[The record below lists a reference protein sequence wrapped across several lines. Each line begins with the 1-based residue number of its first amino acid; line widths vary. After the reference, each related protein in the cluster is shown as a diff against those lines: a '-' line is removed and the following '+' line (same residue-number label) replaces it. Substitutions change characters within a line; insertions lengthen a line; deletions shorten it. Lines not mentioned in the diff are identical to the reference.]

1 MIRRKKRFLLLAALM
16 VLLVGVVSVFSSY
29 SLYMTSLREQR
40 IRLHEQVTSQAS
52 LAAELGWVALRLQAE
67 GGGATAR
74 DVLLEHLS
82 RAHKNVQIES
92 SSGEFT
98 IGKMTGD
105 SVEFLVVNGRIVE
118 DDASIKRLSLD
129 TAYAEPMKKA
139 LRGESGTII
148 GLDYTGVEVLA
159 AYTPLSLQFGII
171 GMVAKI
177 DIEEIQAPFIRTNFI
192 VLGVGF
198 VLTIIFLF
206 IFFRLSEPIIK
217 EIEQSE
223 KSYRDVVEGAR
234 NLIIRV
240 QEDGTVIFANS
251 YANAMFLQGKESLVG
266 QDFSKYIVKEVSV
279 KVQEVLMKMV
289 ESQKFQ
295 YETEVRLSDRTHKW
309 VSWGARIISEEGEP
323 IEFLCIGNDSTSE
336 HLANDARREVEE
348 RFRGIAKASPVGI
361 VITNMEGHLLYANEQ
376 MHRLMGANSVELAGR
391 GWIQR
396 IHPDERTP
404 ILESWFSS
412 SPVRKRRRELRMI
425 SNKKEILWVLGQ
437 IVELKNSQGDIV
449 GNVLTFTDITQIK
462 EAELAKSRL
471 SAAIEQAG
479 EMVIIT
485 DLEAHIT
492 YVNPS
497 FEDVTGYK
505 REEVVGKNP
514 RILNSGEQSAA
525 FYEDLWK
532 TVTSGNVWSGRSLN
546 LKKNG
551 QRYTQEFSIG
561 PIRDDQGSIIGYV
574 GVARDI
580 SDQLIIEAQLRQS
593 QKLESIGE
601 LAAGIAHE
609 INTPTQY
616 VSSNIQFL
624 KDSFVTYEKML
635 DQCRKLIQEVLT
647 MDEKAQCGSLH
658 DFAENLLDEKELEY
672 LKEDIP
678 QALIESES
686 GLKRVAEI
694 VRSVKQLAH
703 PGEMNKSY
711 HRLNEV
717 ARDAVTVSANEWK
730 YVAEIKTEYDEDLPA
745 VYCLKG
751 EVGQVVLNLII
762 NGAHAIEKKKEDSGE
777 QGVISI
783 KTYRSGDS
791 AVLEVS
797 DTGTGIPQDVIDKIF
812 DPFFTTKEVGKG
824 TGQGLAIAHNVVV
837 NMHGGDIDV
846 LTEPGEGSTFV
857 IRLPFGPEEN

>member
-1 MIRRKKRFLLLAALM
+1 MLRRKKRFLLLAALM
-16 VLLVGVVSVFSSY
+16 VLLVGVVSVFSSWR
-29 SLYMTSLREQR
+29 LYETSLREQR
-40 IRLHEQVTSQAS
+40 ARLFEVVESEAS
-52 LAAELGWVALRLQAE
+52 LAAELSWVTMQLEAE
-67 GGGATAR
+67 GKVINPI

-82 RAHKNVQIES
+82 RAHRNVQSES
-92 SSGEFT
+92 SSREFT
-98 IGKMTGD
+98 IAKRSGD
-105 SVEFLVVNGRIVE
+105 TIEFLVVNGRIVE
-118 DDASIKRLSLD
+118 DGAAIKSLPWISP
-129 TAYAEPMKKA
+129 YAAPMKKA
-139 LRGESGTII
+139 LSGESGTVI
-148 GLDYTGVEVLA
+148 GLDYSGVDVLA
-159 AYTPLSLQFGII
+159 AYTTLSLQFGVI
-171 GMVAKI
+171 GLVAKI
-177 DIEEIQAPFIRTNFI
+177 DIEEIRAPFIQANLI
-192 VLGVGF
+192 VFGVGL
-198 VLTIIFLF
+198 VLTLLFLF

-217 EIEQSE
+217 ELHQSE

-234 NLIIRV
+234 NIILRV
-240 QEDGTVIFANS
+240 REDGVVLFANN
-251 YANAMFLQGKESLVG
+251 YANVMFFQDKGSLVG
-266 QDFSKYIVKEVSV
+266 HDFSQYIVKDVSAGA
-279 KVQEVLMKMV
+279 QDVLMGMV
-289 ESQKFQ
+289 KSKKFQ
-295 YETEVRLSDRTHKW
+295 YETEVRLFDGTQKW
-309 VSWGARIISEEGEP
+309 ISWGARIISEEGEP
-323 IEFLCIGNDSTSE
+323 VEILCIGNDSTSE
-336 HLANDARREVEE
+336 HLANAARREVEE

-376 MHRLMGANSVELAGR
+376 MHRLTGASSVELSGR

-396 IHPDERTP
+396 IHPDERIS
-404 ILESWFSS
+404 ILGSWFSS
-412 SPVRKRRRELRMI
+412 SRVSKRRRELRML
-425 SNKKEILWVLGQ
+425 SNKREVFWVLGQ
-437 IVELKNSQGDIV
+437 IVELKNSNNDIV

-485 DLEAHIT
+485 DLRANIT
-492 YVNPS
+492 YVNPA
-497 FEDVTGYK
+497 FEEMTGYK
-505 REEVVGKNP
+505 REEVVGENP
-514 RILNSGEQSAA
+514 RILNSGEQDAA
-525 FYEDLWK
+525 FYEDLWE

-561 PIRDDQGSIIGYV
+561 PIRDDLGSIIGYV

-635 DQCRKLIQEVLT
+635 DQCRKLIEEVLT
-647 MDEKAQCGSLH
+647 MEEGVSCASLH
-658 DFAENLLDEKELEY
+658 ELAENLLDEKELEY

-678 QALIESES
+678 QALTESES

-711 HRLNEV
+711 HRLNEI
-717 ARDAVTVSANEWK
+717 AKDAVTVSANEWK
-730 YVAEIKTEYDEDLPA
+730 YVAEVKAEYDEDLPA

-762 NGAHAIEKKKEDSGE
+762 NGAHAIEKKKETSDE
-777 QGVISI
+777 QGVIFI
-783 KTYRSGDS
+783 KTYQSGDM

-812 DPFFTTKEVGKG
+812 DPFFTTKDVGKG

-837 NMHGGDIDV
+837 NMHGGNIDV
-846 LTEPGEGSTFV
+846 LTEPGEGTTFV
-857 IRLPFGPEEN
+857 VRLPFGPEEN

>member
-1 MIRRKKRFLLLAALM
+1 MLRRKKRFLLLAALM

-40 IRLHEQVTSQAS
+40 IRLYEQVTSQAS
-52 LAAELGWVALRLQAE
+52 LATELGWVALRLQAE

-82 RAHKNVQIES
+82 RAHKNVKVES

-98 IGKMTGD
+98 LGKRTKD
-105 SVEFLVVNGRIVE
+105 HLEFLVVNGQIVE
-118 DDASIKRLSLD
+118 EGASIKQLPMR
-129 TAYAEPMKKA
+129 TAYAEPMKRA
-139 LRGESGTII
+139 LEGESGTII
-148 GLDYTGVEVLA
+148 GLDYSGVEVLA

-171 GMVAKI
+171 GMVTKI
-177 DIEEIQAPFIRTNFI
+177 DIEEIRAPFIRANFI
-192 VLGVGF
+192 VFGVGLA
-198 VLTIIFLF
+198 LTIVFLF
-206 IFFRLSEPIIK
+206 IFFRLSEPLIK

-234 NLIIRV
+234 NLILRV
-240 QEDGTVIFANS
+240 REDGIVTFANN
-251 YANAMFLQGKESLVG
+251 YANVMFLQGQESLVD
-266 QDFSKYIVKEVSV
+266 QDFLQYIVKDVSV
-279 KVQEVLMKMV
+279 RGQDVLMGMV
-289 ESQKFQ
+289 KSQKFQ
-295 YETEVRLSDRTHKW
+295 YETEVRLSDGTQKW
-309 VSWGARIISEEGEP
+309 ISWGARIISEAGQP
-323 IEFLCIGNDSTSE
+323 VEFLCIGNDSTSE

-376 MHRLMGANSVELAGR
+376 MHRLTGASSVELAGR

-396 IHPDERTP
+396 IHPDERIS
-404 ILESWFSS
+404 ILDSWFSS
-412 SPVRKRRRELRMI
+412 SRVSKRRRELRML
-425 SNKKEILWVLGQ
+425 SNKRDIFWVLGQ
-437 IVELKNSQGDIV
+437 IVELKNSNNDIV

-485 DLEAHIT
+485 DLRANIT
-492 YVNPS
+492 YVNPA
-497 FEDVTGYK
+497 FEEMTGYK

-514 RILNSGEQSAA
+514 RILNSGEQDAA
-525 FYEDLWK
+525 FYEDLWE

-635 DQCRKLIQEVLT
+635 DHCRKLIEKVLT
-647 MDEKAQCGSLH
+647 MEDGASCALLH
-658 DFAENLLDEKELEY
+658 DFAENLLDEKELQY

-678 QALIESES
+678 QALSESES

-711 HRLNEV
+711 HRLNEI
-717 ARDAVTVSANEWK
+717 AKDAVTVSANEWK
-730 YVAEIKTEYDEDLPA
+730 YVAEISAEYDEDLPA

-762 NGAHAIEKKKEDSGE
+762 NGAHAIEKKKETSEE

-783 KTYRSGDS
+783 KTYQSGNM

-837 NMHGGDIDV
+837 NMHGGNIDV
-846 LTEPGEGSTFV
+846 LTEPGEGTTFV
-857 IRLPFGPEEN
+857 VRLPFGPEEN